1 MNELLADPVL
11 ALVVIIGA
19 CATVW
24 FACDAYMRMV
34 ERTEKAREEYRRRHI
49 RMRLG
54 AELRTEGGHTLRVVR
69 VSPGR
74 RRSLVHCDICAFGD
88 GRPVEWPF
96 PCVTKHIDHPFLC
109 GNAEET
115 GLVAVREDDI
125 PVLAVRGDLA

>member
-11 ALVVIIGA
+11 ALVIIIGA

-24 FACDAYMRMV
+24 FACDAYTRMV

-69 VSPGR
+69 VRGERISWFPCR
-74 RRSLVHCDICAFGD
+74 VCAFGE
-88 GRPVEWPF
+88 GEEARYPF
-96 PCVTKHIDHPFLC
+96 PCVTKRIDHPFLC
-109 GNAEET
+109 SYAEDA